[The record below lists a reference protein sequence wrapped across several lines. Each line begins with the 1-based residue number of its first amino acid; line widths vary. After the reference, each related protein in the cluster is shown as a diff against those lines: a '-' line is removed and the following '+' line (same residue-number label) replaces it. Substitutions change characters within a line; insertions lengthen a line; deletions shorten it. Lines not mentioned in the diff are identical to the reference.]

1 MITGDFETRS
11 ALPIKAGA
19 WAYSEHPST
28 QILCFC
34 WSYDDDPLEEVHV
47 WHRAHPAF
55 GIEQSP
61 FPQEL
66 ADRVAAGEIFEAH
79 NSFFEFCIWNHV
91 FRKECPGLPEL
102 KLENMRCTAAK
113 AASFS
118 LPRALEN
125 VVKVLKLAEQKDM
138 EGSAAMMR
146 LTKPRKL
153 RAAEKKRLIA
163 EGINPDT
170 YWDFPESEEDIRRN
184 WSYCQQDVRAEEGLS
199 KVLRDL
205 SPQELA
211 YWQMDQRMNA
221 RGIYCD
227 MNAVLIAVNMATEER
242 DRLNAIIKD
251 MTGGYVPKGSSRKK
265 LVEWVNSQGVP
276 LENTRKETLDALLG
290 GGGDDEEGEDSDDDA
305 GSTEDPAEDATTI
318 NIDLPAHVR
327 QVLAIARDVNR
338 SSLAKYQQMI
348 LQVSSGNRLRDMMLY
363 CGASRTG
370 RWSGKGVQPHNFI
383 RGFSKEMEEAWQD
396 ILLDDPEA
404 LRLLWGSVMEVLS
417 KATRGAMRSSPGKDL
432 MVADFAA
439 IEARVLMWLAEDEE
453 ALGVFYRGEDIY
465 LEMATAIFGYPCNKK
480 EHPFERQ
487 VGKQAVLGLGYQ
499 MGAEK
504 FMDTCHK
511 YPELAHLKLDFLE
524 KVVKI
529 YRKDKFPNIVSF
541 WDELNQ
547 AVIQAVESYDPAT
560 MSRGPE
566 IKCRRVSCFMWG
578 QFLHIRLPSGR
589 LLSYFRPQIKTRV
602 SWRFPAIRNSDGEK
616 SWALAT
622 VDPGV
627 SEAVARSA
635 AARVAKL
642 ADKTMVPNGRPA
654 VHENKVMSFWT
665 EDSKTRQWVRKA
677 TYGGELVENIT
688 QATAR
693 DLMAAAM
700 YRVDQ
705 HPDYDILLSVHDEL
719 IAECDA
725 GTGDVKEFEALMAET
740 PDWAEGCPV
749 AAEGWKGRRYRK

>member
-11 ALPIKAGA
+11 ACPIKAGA

-305 GSTEDPAEDATTI
+305 GSSEDPAEDATTI

-404 LRLLWGSVMEVLS
+404 LRLLWSSVMEVLS
-417 KATRGAMRSSPGKDL
+417 KATRGAMTASPGKDL

-578 QFLHIRLPSGR
+578 QFLHIKLPSGR

-602 SWRFPAIRNSDGEK
+602 SWRFPATRNSDGEK

-627 SEAVARSA
+627 PESVARTA

-693 DLMAAAM
+693 DLMAEAM

-719 IAECDA
+719 IAECEADK
-725 GTGDVKEFEALMAET
+725 GDVKEFEALMAET
-740 PDWAEGCPV
+740 PAWAEGCPV